1 MGSVGLLFAE
11 LWFVEQR
18 YFPQKQLKPAFV
30 QVCHNRIMMTVTRV
44 LERVTR
50 MVMVVKGVM
59 VANTVVLVANNSN
72 RNNIKTTIETA
83 FAELHFKFS

>member
-11 LWFVEQR
+11 LWVVEQR
-18 YFPQKQLKPAFV
+18 YLPQKRLKQASV
-30 QVCHNRIMMTVTRV
+30 QVFHNRMMMTVTRV

-59 VANTVVLVANNSN
+59 VANTVVLVANHSN
-72 RNNIKTTIETA
+72 RNNIKTTIKTA